1 MYSDSISKLFRSP
14 CFPTFRPLIMSTW
27 SIAPIKTPTLIW
39 GEHKGHHVHQCPY
52 CSIPLLTGEHPGFC
66 CGKNGQYVHDVPPL
80 PPLPAQYNSFV
91 SDHQIS
97 SLSCIL
103 NLIFSFASLETT
115 LQFPQINGPPGFLQ
129 LKVVSIT
136 ECARA
141 IQTLLSIGFYMTA
154 SYVIKFHIHSGL
166 H

>member
-1 MYSDSISKLFRSP
+1 MYSDSVSKSFWSP

-27 SIAPIKTPTLIW
+27 SIAPIKTPTLMW

-52 CSIPLLTGEHPGFC
+52 CGIPLLTGEHPGFC
-66 CGKNGQYVHDVPPL
+66 LVKMVNMCTKFPLCLPYPSNTVLLSLILKYHPSPVSLISYSPLHHWKPPINSHRSMD
-80 PPLPAQYNSFV
+80 PLG
-91 SDHQIS
+91 
-97 SLSCIL
+97 
-103 NLIFSFASLETT
+103 FS
-115 LQFPQINGPPGFLQ
+115 Q

-154 SYVIKFHIHSGL
+154 SYVKKFHIRSGR